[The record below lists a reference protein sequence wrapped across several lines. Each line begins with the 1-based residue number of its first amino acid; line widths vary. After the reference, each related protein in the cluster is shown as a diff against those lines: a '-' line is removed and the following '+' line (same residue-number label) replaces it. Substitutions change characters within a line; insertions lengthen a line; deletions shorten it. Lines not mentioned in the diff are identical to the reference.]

1 MLYLSGTFQACKGLK
16 TASLLSFFLH
26 KDESTSSSQMRF
38 FFLLMEDVKIKGR
51 ELLHWPTK
59 MSRLKKNK
67 K

>member
-38 FFLLMEDVKIKGR
+38 FFTNGGR
-51 ELLHWPTK
+51 ENKREGTFTLAHK
-59 MSRLKKNK
+59 NVEVKKK
-67 K
+67 